1 MKSIQLIAS
10 QFSEKSLP
18 KSEWTHLA
26 HLAVAFA
33 ELDSE
38 QEFEKTLDSLRRK
51 IKAYNLSVGT
61 PNSDD
66 SGYHETLTVFW
77 LRVVLAFHSENSPC
91 TSEELYRKF
100 IGTSFALPNLPSLF
114 YSKELLFSRQ
124 ARHHWVNPDLLPLT
138 EIRNM
143 NRATHQFP
151 PRDKDL

>member
-1 MKSIQLIAS
+1 MKSIKTIAA
-10 QFSEKSLP
+10 QFSEKTLP

-51 IKAYNLSVGT
+51 IKDYNLSVGT

-77 LRVVLAFHSENSPC
+77 LAVVKGFHSENSPR
-91 TSEELYRKF
+91 TSEEMYRKF
-100 IGTSFALPNLPSLF
+100 IGTPYASPNLPSLF
-114 YSKELLFSRQ
+114 YSKDLLFSTQ
-124 ARHHWVNPDLLPLT
+124 ARHHWVDPDLRPLT

-143 NRATHQFP
+143 NRETH
-151 PRDKDL
+151 